1 MKSLGLM
8 KRIRVQ
14 LEADKFKSHK
24 ERLMD
29 WEEKVKKLKEE
40 GDEEAVGILTLAT
53 QQELMRTEEQF
64 REDCK
69 GIPKQVEDIAMSE
82 IRQVLSKE
90 MEHKL
95 AQQKEMA
102 SRQEELI
109 HYLKY
114 QRTMYVLVSQIYEA
128 EKRKMGE
135 LLECLETMKSVFEET
150 RETARLLEE
159 NSREAR
165 DSDAHAPTEDTP
177 RLIIPSSDRS
187 LNRLYKLMGLEHK
200 SR

>member
-1 MKSLGLM
+1 
-8 KRIRVQ
+8 
-14 LEADKFKSHK
+14 
-24 ERLMD
+24 MD
-29 WEEKVKKLKEE
+29 WKEKVDKLKEE
-40 GDEEAVGILTLAT
+40 GDEEAVGSLTLAT
-53 QQELMRTEEQF
+53 QEELTRREEEF
-64 REDCK
+64 NEECK

-82 IRQVLSKE
+82 IGQVLSEE

-95 AQQKEMA
+95 AQQEEMA
-102 SRQEELI
+102 SRQERLI

-135 LLECLETMKSVFEET
+135 LLECLKTLKFVFDETS
-150 RETARLLEE
+150 ETARLLEE
-159 NSREAR
+159 HSREAR
-165 DSDAHAPTEDTP
+165 DSEAHAVTEDTP

-200 SR
+200 SRWVFSGIIDCY